1 MRGIIRYLIILLTLV
16 YGRTVL
22 DAQQLDSVKTAA
34 LEERLT
40 EYFELLKYESIDVQK
55 AEADFMIEAAADSAV
70 RQAVALRIYDH
81 YLGSPVM
88 GAEAV
93 AIHIYDKWFQTGKIS
108 IGNDMDLLSAR
119 FFAEFNRQSLIGEKA
134 PELIME
140 TLQGD
145 TLRLFTDRRKFA
157 Q

>member
-1 MRGIIRYLIILLTLV
+1 MREIVKYIIVLLALV
-16 YGRTVL
+16 SGSIGL
-22 DAQQLDSVKTAA
+22 DAQQLDSAKTAA

-88 GAEAV
+88 GAEAE
-93 AIHIYDKWFQTGKIS
+93 
-108 IGNDMDLLSAR
+108 IGRAHV
-119 FFAEFNRQSLIGEKA
+119 
-134 PELIME
+134 
-140 TLQGD
+140 
-145 TLRLFTDRRKFA
+145 
-157 Q
+157 

>member
-16 YGRTVL
+16 YGRIVL

-55 AEADFMIEAAADSAV
+55 AEADFMIEAAADSVV
-70 RQAVALRIYDH
+70 RQTVALRIYDH

-93 AIHIYDKWFQTGKIS
+93 AIYIY
-108 IGNDMDLLSAR
+108 L
-119 FFAEFNRQSLIGEKA
+119 SLIH
-134 PELIME
+134 I
-140 TLQGD
+140 
-145 TLRLFTDRRKFA
+145 
-157 Q
+157 

>member
-1 MRGIIRYLIILLTLV
+1 MKGIIKYIILLLAIMS
-16 YGRTVL
+16 GSLVL
-22 DAQQLDSVKTAA
+22 DAQQLDSAKIEA

-55 AEADFMIEAAADSAV
+55 AEADLMIEAASDSVV

-93 AIHIYDKWFQTGKIS
+93 AIHIYDRWFAPGKIS

-119 FFAEFNRQSLIGEKA
+119 FFAEFNRQSL
-134 PELIME
+134 ME
-140 TLQGD
+140 QMD
-145 TLRLFTDRRKFA
+145 KRD
-157 Q
+157 